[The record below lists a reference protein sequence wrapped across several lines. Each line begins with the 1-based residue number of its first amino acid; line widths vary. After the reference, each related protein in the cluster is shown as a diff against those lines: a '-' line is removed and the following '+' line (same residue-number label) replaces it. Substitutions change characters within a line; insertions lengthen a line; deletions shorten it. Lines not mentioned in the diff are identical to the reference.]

1 MEQKDVKNIKFKSLQ
16 VLQVDVNSRDVL
28 DSWSMTGEVQLLE
41 EQHWAQTSD
50 GCMEAFKGSNRVQT
64 TLAGPF

>member
-41 EQHWAQTSD
+41 EQH
-50 GCMEAFKGSNRVQT
+50 
-64 TLAGPF
+64 